1 MIRTCRAPGCRERA
15 ASRFA
20 AYCPAHRT
28 ALRRHGA
35 PDQKA
40 ITNVHLKPYLKLVK
54 ARISKNPEHVA
65 WVLLDERWRALVD
78 HAHGI
83 IADYARGRA
92 GSRFE
97 RAAANEVVKLA
108 GDVEPRAVVVVTA
121 AMVVMQE
128 LDPRQFRSDRAFWV
142 QLARRVRALTDRH
155 IGERWDNARGRVR
168 RCYRELT
175 PRAALILGRW
185 LAETLGIG
193 GMQIARLHL
202 AERQKQA
209 QEREQ
214 LHDALS
220 RLV

>member
-1 MIRTCRAPGCRERA
+1 
-15 ASRFA
+15 
-20 AYCPAHRT
+20 
-28 ALRRHGA
+28 
-35 PDQKA
+35 
-40 ITNVHLKPYLKLVK
+40 
-54 ARISKNPEHVA
+54 
-65 WVLLDERWRALVD
+65 LDERWRALVD

>member
-1 MIRTCRAPGCRERA
+1 MTRHCRVSGCWSPA

-20 AYCPAHRT
+20 AYCPPHRA

-40 ITNVHLKPYLKLVK
+40 ITNAQLKPYLKLVK
-54 ARISKNPEHVA
+54 ARMSKNPEHVA

-83 IADYARGRA
+83 LADYAKGRA

-97 RAAANEVVKLA
+97 RAAAHEVVKLA
-108 GDVEPRAVVVVTA
+108 GDVEPRAVVEVTA
-121 AMVVMQE
+121 AMVAMQE

-142 QLARRVRALTDRH
+142 QLARRVRALTDLH
-155 IGERWDNARGRVR
+155 IGERWDNVRGRVR

-185 LAETLGIG
+185 LAETLGVG
-193 GMQIARLHL
+193 GQHIARLHL
-202 AERQKQA
+202 AERRRRA
-209 QEREQ
+209 DERQQ

-220 RLV
+220 SLV

>member
-1 MIRTCRAPGCRERA
+1 MTRYCRVSGCWSPA

-20 AYCPAHRT
+20 ACCPPHRA

-40 ITNVHLKPYLKLVK
+40 ITKAQLNPYLKLVK
-54 ARISKNPEHVA
+54 ARIAKNPEHVS
-65 WVLLDERWRALVD
+65 WVLLDERFRALVD
-78 HAHGI
+78 HAQGI
-83 IADYARGRA
+83 LAAYTKGRP

-97 RAAANEVVKLA
+97 RAAADQVVKLA
-108 GDVEPRAVVVVTA
+108 EDVKPRDIVEATA
-121 AMVVMQE
+121 SMVVMQE
-128 LDPRQFRSDRAFWV
+128 LAPSAFRSDRAFWV

-155 IGERWDNARGRVR
+155 IGERWDNVRGRVR

-193 GMQIARLHL
+193 GQHIARLYK

-209 QEREQ
+209 EERQQ
-214 LHDALS
+214 LHDALAS
-220 RLV
+220 LV

>member
-1 MIRTCRAPGCRERA
+1 MYRICRAPGCRERA

-40 ITNVHLKPYLKLVK
+40 IANAELRPYLRLVK
-54 ARISKNPEHVA
+54 ARMAKNPDHIA

-78 HAHGI
+78 HAEGTL
-83 IADYARGRA
+83 ADYAKGRA

-97 RAAANEVVKLA
+97 RAAADQIVKLA
-108 GDVEPRAVVVVTA
+108 ADVAPRDIVVVTG
-121 AMVVMQE
+121 AMVMMQE
-128 LDPRQFRSDRAFWV
+128 LAPRAFRSDRAFWV

-168 RCYRELT
+168 RCYRELS
-175 PRAALILGRW
+175 PRAAVILGRR
-185 LAETLGIG
+185 LAETLGVG
-193 GMQIARLHL
+193 GIHSW
-202 AERQKQA
+202 
-209 QEREQ
+209 EQ
-214 LHDALS
+214 FLSSPGETYPCVGRFIVAL
-220 RLV
+220 

>member
-1 MIRTCRAPGCRERA
+1 MIRTCRAPGCWERA

-40 ITNVHLKPYLKLVK
+40 VANAQLQPYLKLVK
-54 ARISKNPEHVA
+54 ARMSENPEHIA

-78 HAHGI
+78 HAQGI
-83 IADYARGRA
+83 VADYARGRA

-97 RAAANEVVKLA
+97 RAAAQEVSKLA
-108 GDVEPRAVVVVTA
+108 GDVEPRAVVEVTA

-142 QLARRVRALTDRH
+142 QLARRVRALTDLH
-155 IGERWDNARGRVR
+155 IGERWDNVRGRVR

-185 LAETLGIG
+185 LAETLGVG
-193 GMQIARLHL
+193 GQHIARLHL
-202 AERQKQA
+202 AERQRQA
-209 QEREQ
+209 DERQQ

-220 RLV
+220 TLV